1 MKIQL
6 LTLIAVVSLSILALT
21 FADDEADYM
30 DFVKKYRNNTV
41 HPERFVIQL
50 YLKINKNLVSL
61 NFLFNRKKVFL
72 AKLKLRISHQM
83 KSLKAVKV
91 TVQKLQQPKA
101 LFKVAEIVFMLK
113 GNILNIKIYYLI
125 TSSSV

>member
-50 YLKINKNLVSL
+50 YLKINK
-61 NFLFNRKKVFL
+61 
-72 AKLKLRISHQM
+72 KLSFFEFFI
-83 KSLKAVKV
+83 
-91 TVQKLQQPKA
+91 QQ
-101 LFKVAEIVFMLK
+101 EK
-113 GNILNIKIYYLI
+113 GIL
-125 TSSSV
+125 S

>member
-1 MKIQL
+1 
-6 LTLIAVVSLSILALT
+6 
-21 FADDEADYM
+21 
-30 DFVKKYRNNTV
+30 
-41 HPERFVIQL
+41 
-50 YLKINKNLVSL
+50 
-61 NFLFNRKKVFL
+61 
-72 AKLKLRISHQM
+72 M